1 MGNHPTSGQD
11 AYYIYL
17 SEDKK
22 LGEGQFAQ
30 VYQLI
35 MKNTKKI
42 YAGKFFK
49 LKYEDMDP
57 DQKLG

>member
-1 MGNHPTSGQD
+1 MGNNPTSGQD
-11 AYYIYL
+11 AYYISL
-17 SEDKK
+17 NEDQK
-22 LGEGQFAQ
+22 LGEGQFSK
-30 VYQLI
+30 VYKLK
-35 MKNTKKI
+35 MKDTNVI